1 MATLLSATTSSLDL
15 RSSSS
20 RSLIDSACLLPPD
33 PSSAAAAAALCFSF
47 ARFEILFSFLD
58 RRLFLDLAP
67 LSCPSRFLMV
77 PTPHCE

>member
-20 RSLIDSACLLPPD
+20 RSLIDSACLPPD
-33 PSSAAAAAALCFSF
+33 PSSAAALCFSF